1 MVRRSGLG
9 KGLSALLPDAP
20 VTAPEGTELRE
31 LPVAQ
36 ITANPYQPRVEFDDE
51 ALASLAASVGEIG
64 VLQPILVRQVGPES
78 FELIAGERRWRASQ
92 IAGLE
97 VIPALVRTVDDHRS
111 LQEALVENLLRE
123 DLNPLEEGAGYRQL
137 MEEFSLTQ
145 EDVSVAVGRSRSTVA
160 NTLRLLALPPSVQQL
175 LTERRLTAGHARAI
189 LALESVEEQ
198 EMLATRVVNEGL
210 TVRETED
217 AVRRLVA
224 ARYAGD
230 PDSPAGDPAPGNR
243 PAALLELEHLLSEYL
258 DTRVRVGLTG
268 KGGKVTVQFAN
279 LDDLERIYR
288 VMVSGRETESP
299 EI

>member
-198 EMLATRVVNEGL
+198 EMLATRVVDEGL

-224 ARYAGD
+224 AR
-230 PDSPAGDPAPGNR
+230 
-243 PAALLELEHLLSEYL
+243 
-258 DTRVRVGLTG
+258 
-268 KGGKVTVQFAN
+268 
-279 LDDLERIYR
+279 
-288 VMVSGRETESP
+288 
-299 EI
+299 